1 MPEVSAQGDASQPNL
16 EYLSPVVGR
25 FFEAFAL
32 GDWQSM
38 ARCYHDKASFSDP
51 VYPDLREERIVYMWH
66 QLLAAATTAESK
78 GSSNNALCLNNL
90 QLEYKVLFGDE
101 RKAQVQWFATY
112 QYGKRPVRN
121 EVLST
126 LAIWDDKIV
135 RQVDEFNF
143 WRWSRQARG
152 LPGLAF
158 GAMPW
163 YQRSV
168 QRSAQSRLEQA
179 AGTIGA

>member
-1 MPEVSAQGDASQPNL
+1 MPEVSAQGDTSQPNL
-16 EYLSPVVGR
+16 DYLSPVVGR
-25 FFEAFAL
+25 FFEAFAAS
-32 GDWQSM
+32 DWQTM

-66 QLLAAATTAESK
+66 QLLGGIETSK
-78 GSSNNALCLNNL
+78 SKRGSKKSSSLNNL
-90 QLEYKVLFGDE
+90 KLEYRVLFGDE
-101 RKAQVQWFATY
+101 RKAQVQWTATY
-112 QYGKRPVRN
+112 LYEKRSVSN
-121 EVLST
+121 QVLST

-135 RQVDEFNF
+135 RQVDEYNF
-143 WRWSRQARG
+143 WRWSRQALG
-152 LPGLAF
+152 LTGLAF

-179 AGTIGA
+179 AGTIG

>member
-1 MPEVSAQGDASQPNL
+1 MPEVSAPGDTSQPNL
-16 EYLSPVVGR
+16 VYLSPVVGR
-25 FFEAFAL
+25 FFEAFAAS
-32 GDWQSM
+32 DWQTM

-51 VYPDLREERIVYMWH
+51 VYPDLREERIVYRWH
-66 QLLAAATTAESK
+66 QLLSAAETSTLKSGSK
-78 GSSNNALCLNNL
+78 NSHSLNNL
-90 QLEYKVLFGDE
+90 KLEYRVLFGDE
-101 RKAQVQWFATY
+101 RKAQVLWTASYLY
-112 QYGKRPVRN
+112 QNRSVSN

-135 RQVDEFNF
+135 RQVDEYNF
-143 WRWSRQARG
+143 WRWSRQALG
-152 LPGLAF
+152 LTGLAF

-179 AGTIGA
+179 AGTIGQ

>member
-1 MPEVSAQGDASQPNL
+1 MPEVSAQGDAGQPNL
-16 EYLSPVVGR
+16 LYLSPVVGR
-25 FFEAFAL
+25 FFEAFAK
-32 GDWQSM
+32 GDWQAM

-51 VYPDLREERIVYMWH
+51 VYPDLREERIVYMWY
-66 QLLAAATTAESK
+66 QLLGAAKTPDVKDRAK
-78 GSSNNALCLNNL
+78 NAHRMDDLN
-90 QLEYKVLFGDE
+90 LEFQVLFGDE
-101 RKAQVQWFATY
+101 RKAQVQWTASYAF
-112 QYGKRPVRN
+112 GKRLVRN

-135 RQVDEFNF
+135 RHVDEYNF
-143 WRWSRQARG
+143 WHWSRQAQG
-152 LPGLAF
+152 LTGLAF

-179 AGTIGA
+179 AGTIGV

>member
-1 MPEVSAQGDASQPNL
+1 MPEVSAQGDNSQPNL
-16 EYLSPVVGR
+16 VYLSPVVDR
-25 FFEAFAL
+25 FFEAFSAS
-32 GDWQSM
+32 DWQTM

-66 QLLAAATTAESK
+66 QLLSAAET
-78 GSSNNALCLNNL
+78 SNLNSGRKKSLSLNNL
-90 QLEYKVLFGDE
+90 KLEYRVLFGDE
-101 RKAQVQWFATY
+101 RKAQVLWTASY
-112 QYGKRPVRN
+112 RYGNRSVSN

-135 RQVDEFNF
+135 RQVDEYNF
-143 WRWSRQARG
+143 WRWSRQALG
-152 LPGLAF
+152 LTGLAF
-158 GAMPW
+158 GTMPW

-179 AGTIGA
+179 AGTIGR

>member
-1 MPEVSAQGDASQPNL
+1 MPEVSAQGDISQPNL
-16 EYLSPVVGR
+16 DYLSPVVGR
-25 FFEAFAL
+25 FFEAFAAS
-32 GDWQSM
+32 DWQTM

-66 QLLAAATTAESK
+66 QLLGAAETSK
-78 GSSNNALCLNNL
+78 LKSGSNKAHSLNNL
-90 QLEYKVLFGDE
+90 KLAYRVLFGDE
-101 RKAQVQWFATY
+101 RKAQVQWTATY
-112 QYGKRPVRN
+112 FYRN
-121 EVLST
+121 RLVTNQVLST

-135 RQVDEFNF
+135 RQVDEYNF
-143 WRWSRQARG
+143 WRWSRQALG
-152 LPGLAF
+152 LTGLAF

-179 AGTIGA
+179 AGTIG